1 MHIHLDTPDLMTR
14 VRLESRWRS
23 AGATVSSSQTPE
35 RPTLIVVDLGARGEE
50 AVSGWRERYPD
61 ATIVAFGPHVEGAV
75 LKAARQA
82 GADEVVV
89 RGKVADRVA
98 AKLGKIAPEDARA
111 R

>member
-1 MHIHLDTPDLMTR
+1 MHVHLDTPDLMTR

-23 AGATVSSSQTPE
+23 AGATVTSSQVPE
-35 RPTLIVVDLGARGEE
+35 QPDLVVVDLGSRGVE
-50 AVSGWRERYPD
+50 AVSSWRERCPD
-61 ATIVAFGPHVEGAV
+61 ATILAFGPHVEGAM

-98 AKLGKIAPEDARA
+98 ARLEGNRA
-111 R
+111 

>member
-1 MHIHLDTPDLMTR
+1 MQIHLDTPDLMTR

-23 AGATVSSSQTPE
+23 AGATVTSSQAPE
-35 RPTLIVVDLGARGEE
+35 HPDWVVVDLGARGVE
-50 AVSGWRERYPD
+50 ALTDWRARYPD
-61 ATIVAFGPHVEGAV
+61 AKILAFGPHVEGEM

-98 AKLGKIAPEDARA
+98 AKLESDRS
-111 R
+111 

>member
-1 MHIHLDTPDLMTR
+1 MHVHLDTPDLMTR

-23 AGATVSSSQTPE
+23 AGASVTSSQAPE
-35 RPTLIVVDLGARGEE
+35 QLDLVVVDLGSRGVE
-50 AVSGWRERYPD
+50 AVSIWRERYPD
-61 ATIVAFGPHVEGAV
+61 AKILAFGPHVEGAM

-98 AKLGKIAPEDARA
+98 AKLEGDRV
-111 R
+111 